1 MKLKILFY
9 IIIKVGT
16 AVLIIYSTFAAIYY
30 SKVNPLTSDYDY
42 QDYLGAGRSLSG
54 GDDDFVDDSDAPMT
68 TTSSSSRLMDW
79 IPRTA
84 HSLKFI
90 LDAIDKIPID
100 HDQKSEKGWSTG
112 TESEGV
118 TGDTI

>member
-1 MKLKILFY
+1 M
-9 IIIKVGT
+9 GT
-16 AVLIIYSTFAAIYY
+16 AILIIYSTFAAIYY

-42 QDYLGAGRSLSG
+42 QDYLGAGRSMTG
-54 GDDDFVDDSDAPMT
+54 GDDDFVDDSDSPTTTAT
-68 TTSSSSRLMDW
+68 TTSRVMDW

-100 HDQKSEKGWSTG
+100 HDQKGEKGWSTG
-112 TESEGV
+112 TRSEEATGES
-118 TGDTI
+118 I

>member
-1 MKLKILFY
+1 
-9 IIIKVGT
+9 
-16 AVLIIYSTFAAIYY
+16 
-30 SKVNPLTSDYDY
+30 LTSDYDY

-54 GDDDFVDDSDAPMT
+54 GDDDFVDDSDGPT
-68 TTSSSSRLMDW
+68 TSTTSSTSRIMDW

-90 LDAIDKIPID
+90 LDAVDKIPLD

-112 TESEGV
+112 SSDTAASAET
-118 TGDTI
+118 TGEN